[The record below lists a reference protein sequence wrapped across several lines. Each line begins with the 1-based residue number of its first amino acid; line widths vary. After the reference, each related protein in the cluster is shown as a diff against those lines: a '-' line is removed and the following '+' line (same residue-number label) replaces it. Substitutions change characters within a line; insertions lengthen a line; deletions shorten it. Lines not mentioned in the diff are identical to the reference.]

1 MAGGRKVTRGLE
13 TSPIA
18 PGQPK
23 APEQHTPTEN
33 AGVAQGGTAQEEQTP
48 AVRSH
53 PGLSKGRK
61 DLSEGAVFLTSP
73 SPPSQRLFHL
83 VLGKDSSC
91 QSSSPL
97 TVLLAEGMVCE
108 SRELLSPATS
118 PVSQL
123 LAAAVLRLHKGL
135 ALKATLKPSS
145 PGQHM
150 HLLGTEGQ
158 TALSHSSQAHVG
170 AQVQQS
176 WTLSLSFCKAK
187 S

>member
-1 MAGGRKVTRGLE
+1 MTRGLE
-13 TSPIA
+13 KSPVA
-18 PGQPK
+18 PGQSK
-23 APEQHTPTEN
+23 APEQHTSAGD
-33 AGVAQGGTAQEEQTP
+33 AGVAQGGTAQEKQTP

-53 PGLSKGRK
+53 PGLSNRRK
-61 DLSEGAVFLTSP
+61 DLSEGAVFLTGS

-83 VLGKDSSC
+83 VPRRESSC

-97 TVLLAEGMVCE
+97 SVLLAVGMVCE
-108 SRELLSPATS
+108 SWELLSPATS

-150 HLLGTEGQ
+150 HLLGTWDQ
-158 TALSHSSQAHVG
+158 TALSDSSQAHVG

-176 WTLSLSFCKAK
+176 WTLRLPFCKAT